1 MLEMAYNNMETEG
14 MMPEE
19 FDYMEIPTFTL
30 KLNAP
35 DCCHRPSKHT
45 KTTITSRS
53 KAKGRSTAMWQ
64 RIRSISFVSLED
76 MLIAYD

>member
-1 MLEMAYNNMETEG
+1 MLEIAYDNMEMEG

-35 DCCHRPSKHT
+35 DCRHRPSKHT

-53 KAKGRSTAMWQ
+53 KAKGHSTERWQ
-64 RIRSISFVSLED
+64 RIRSISCVSLEN
-76 MLIAYD
+76 MLIAYN